1 MITFFY
7 ELKLRN
13 ELLYYFGWLNFI
25 LALALIMLSSISK
38 MEVAGTNAW
47 FKPFKF
53 AMSIGIYSWTMA
65 WYTAYLT
72 GFNGIVFAWSIILL
86 LGFEIIYITLQAARG
101 QLSHFN
107 LSTPVTSLL
116 YGLMAMAASLVTLYT
131 AYIGWLFWQQTFPEL
146 PEAYVWG
153 IRLGILIF
161 VVFSFQGFMM
171 GSRLSHSVGAPDGG
185 GGLPLLNWSRTHGDL
200 RIAHFIG
207 MHALQVL
214 PLLAYYVVRHSPTVG
229 LIAILYAVLAV
240 YSLVRAMAAKPFW

>member
-1 MITFFY
+1 MITFLY

-13 ELLYYFGWLNFI
+13 ELLYYFGWINFI
-25 LALALIMLSSISK
+25 LALVLILLAGISK
-38 MEVAGTNAW
+38 TEVAGTSAW

-65 WYTAYLT
+65 WYAAYLID
-72 GFNGIVFAWSIILL
+72 FNRTVFAWSIILL

-107 LSTPVTSLL
+107 ISTPLTSLL
-116 YGLMAMAASLVTLYT
+116 YGLMAMAASLVALYT
-131 AYIGWLFWQQTFPEL
+131 AYIGWLFWHQTFPEL

-171 GSRLSHSVGAPDGG
+171 GSRLSHTVGAPDGG
-185 GGLPLLNWSRTHGDL
+185 GGIPILNWSRTYGDL

-214 PLLAYYVVRHSPTVG
+214 PLLAYYVVRHSATIVF
-229 LIAILYAVLAV
+229 IAILYALLAV
-240 YSLVRAMAAKPFW
+240 YSLVRAMAAKPLW